1 MLVSSIVN
9 HKIVLSDGNVRVN
22 IEPYA
27 IVEISDGFSELA
39 KQLDGLYLSVMRD
52 AQNDGLQVT
61 SKKRNSAKDRVETT

>member
-39 KQLDGLYLSVMRD
+39 RQLDGLYLSVMRD

-61 SKKRNSAKDRVETT
+61 SKKRNSGKDRAETT